1 VGALEGRWRPIILT
15 AIFTEL
21 RASEL
26 RGLRWADVDLKKGE
40 LHVRQ
45 RADRDNAI
53 GAPKSESGER
63 TVPLPPIV
71 ANALRELKLTCQKT
85 DVDIVFMSSRGR
97 IRNHSNIVKYAL
109 IPAQISAA
117 VVKPDG
123 TAKYTGL
130 RALRHFYAS
139 WCINRQEDGGL
150 GLTPKLVQERLGHS
164 TIGMT
169 LDVYGHLFPRGDDGS
184 ELAAAEKSLLR

>member
-1 VGALEGRWRPIILT
+1 MRSGRR
-15 AIFTEL
+15 
-21 RASEL
+21 S
-26 RGLRWADVDLKKGE
+26 LK
-40 LHVRQ
+40 
-45 RADRDNAI
+45 
-53 GAPKSESGER
+53 SGER

-71 ANALRELKLTCQKT
+71 ANALKELKLASRECGAG
-85 DVDIVFMSSRGR
+85 IVFVSSRGH

-109 IPAQISAA
+109 IPAQIAA
-117 VVKPDG
+117 GVVKPDG

-130 RALRHFYAS
+130 HALRHFYAS
-139 WCINRQEDGGL
+139 WCINRLEDGGL

-184 ELAAAEKSLLR
+184 ELAAGKVAFGMNATRLQQNA